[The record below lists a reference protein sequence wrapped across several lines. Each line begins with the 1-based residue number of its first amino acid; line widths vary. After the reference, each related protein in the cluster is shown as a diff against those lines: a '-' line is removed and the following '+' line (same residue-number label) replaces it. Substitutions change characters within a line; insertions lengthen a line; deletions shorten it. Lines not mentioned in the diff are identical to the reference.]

1 MGQVTRF
8 GRNLIQGKIM
18 SNFSIKWWKKGFFW
32 KWLACKNQNIQ
43 TKIELYCAVVIWFRR
58 GFKIRFPVQN
68 LIQLKNIPNFPINW
82 WKKGLFGNFKPARIK
97 ISKKKNKNVPWW
109 FDLDGVTSPSSCRIS
124 KLGLLEI
131 WSKGTA
137 WDFFPI
143 RFWVHLPGS
152 FSFSRFLSLVNGK
165 PEVDFFFSPRPRVCK
180 KMVCVDSKT
189 IVYICRYSPQ
199 NFCQNSKILNRR
211 INS

>member
-1 MGQVTRF
+1 MYG
-8 GRNLIQGKIM
+8 
-18 SNFSIKWWKKGFFW
+18 
-32 KWLACKNQNIQ
+32 
-43 TKIELYCAVVIWFRR
+43 AVVIWFRR

-68 LIQLKNIPNFPINW
+68 LIQLKNMPNFPIKL
-82 WKKGLFGNFKPARIK
+82 WKKGLSLQESKYMKKIK
-97 ISKKKNKNVPWW
+97 TVPWW
-109 FDLDGVTSPSSCRIS
+109 FDLEGVTSPSSWRIS

-165 PEVDFFFSPRPRVCK
+165 LEVDFFFSPRPRVNKRMSCI
-180 KMVCVDSKT
+180 DSKI
-189 IVYICRYSPQ
+189 IV
-199 NFCQNSKILNRR
+199 SK
-211 INS
+211 

>member
-1 MGQVTRF
+1 MCRKF
-8 GRNLIQGKIM
+8 
-18 SNFSIKWWKKGFFW
+18 
-32 KWLACKNQNIQ
+32 CQNGEQ
-43 TKIELYCAVVIWFRR
+43 
-58 GFKIRFPVQN
+58 
-68 LIQLKNIPNFPINW
+68 
-82 WKKGLFGNFKPARIK
+82 KGLFDNHLTCKNHNIW
-97 ISKKKNKNVPWW
+97 KKFELYIPWW
-109 FDLDGVTSPSSCRIS
+109 FDLDGVTSPSSWRIS

-165 PEVDFFFSPRPRVCK
+165 PEVDFFFSPRPRVCER
-180 KMVCVDSKT
+180 VSYVGSKN

-199 NFCQNSKILNRR
+199 ISILSRFYLGQDR
-211 INS
+211 DFIAKFWKWGFDS